1 MTFQGWMMS
10 KTESTETDEINPKDE
25 FDDESDVSVYYELME
40 ANLAI
45 ATSNSIKPTFQF
57 SWVKFGCDNL
67 RNRICSGWTFNFVFL
82 EHLFHIFEN
91 QCLASVLKVGTIYT
105 ADIY

>member
-1 MTFQGWMMS
+1 MS

-45 ATSNSIKPTFQF
+45 ATSNSI
-57 SWVKFGCDNL
+57 
-67 RNRICSGWTFNFVFL
+67 
-82 EHLFHIFEN
+82 
-91 QCLASVLKVGTIYT
+91 
-105 ADIY
+105 